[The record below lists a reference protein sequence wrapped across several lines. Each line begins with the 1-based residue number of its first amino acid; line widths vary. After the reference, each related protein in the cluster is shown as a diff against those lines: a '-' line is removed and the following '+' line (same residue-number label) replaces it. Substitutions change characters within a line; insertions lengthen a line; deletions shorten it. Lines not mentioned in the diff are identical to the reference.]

1 MTKAKITN
9 FNTIEMLVI
18 VIVILS
24 AVSLT
29 FDSEESVQKEM
40 EIGEI
45 NGVLSLPTRSSMD
58 SLGLDDFRPGA
69 TAEVNLDAWP
79 IESEICPICHSKPTG
94 IMIQGDV
101 NVTNLNPID
110 SGGTIRI
117 EGKLNVTHF
126 QEHDDNSMILR
137 EWLMIDWDL
146 AEFSTQWDVFIEH
159 DPPKWAPSN
168 RYDASYITTESG
180 STSRAGPVI
189 NIESLLSNVIN
200 VQGCLPNSMN
210 CDGEN
215 RQELNLTSTFVE
227 QREPILIDDMKQWN
241 DYSLIEINNT
251 NTSNLGGLRNL
262 FEVQDKT
269 TEHRPFCSMEPVPEN
284 KMQSWSI
291 NGDSTIIAPMNIWLT
306 AIGLPSSSFATT
318 DGVWTEIDIGDKGC
332 GAFTDTSGDLI
343 LAISK
348 Q

>member
-1 MTKAKITN
+1 
-9 FNTIEMLVI
+9 MLVI
-18 VIVILS
+18 GIVILS
-24 AVSLT
+24 AVSLA
-29 FDSEESVQKEM
+29 FDSDESAQKNL
-40 EIGEI
+40 EISEI

-58 SLGLDDFRPGA
+58 SLGLDDFKPGA
-69 TAEVNLDAWP
+69 TAEVNLEVWP
-79 IESEICPICHSKPTG
+79 IESDMCTICQSNPTG

-126 QEHDDNSMILR
+126 QEFDVNSMILR

-189 NIESLLSNVIN
+189 NIERLLSNVVN

-215 RQELNLTSTFVE
+215 RQELNLNSTFVE
-227 QREPILIDDMKQWN
+227 PREPTLIYDLKEWN
-241 DYSLIEINNT
+241 DYSQLEINES
-251 NTSNLGGLRNL
+251 NTSNLGGLRDL
-262 FEVQDKT
+262 FGVRDKIT
-269 TEHRPFCSMEPVPEN
+269 AHQPFCSMEPVNEN
-284 KMQSWSI
+284 KIQSWSI
-291 NGDSTIIAPMNIWLT
+291 HGDSTIIAPMNIWLT

-318 DGVWTEIDIGDKGC
+318 NGVWTEIDIGDKGC
-332 GAFTDTSGDLI
+332 GAFTDTSGELI

>member
-1 MTKAKITN
+1 
-9 FNTIEMLVI
+9 MLVI
-18 VIVILS
+18 GIVILS

-29 FDSEESVQKEM
+29 FDSDESVQKDV
-40 EIGEI
+40 EISAIDGT
-45 NGVLSLPTRSSMD
+45 LSLPTRSSMD

-69 TAEVNLDAWP
+69 TAEVNLEAWP
-79 IESEICPICHSKPTG
+79 IESEICTICQSKPTG
-94 IMIQGDV
+94 VMIEGDV

-117 EGKLNVTHF
+117 EGKLNVTHL
-126 QEHDDNSMILR
+126 QEYDDNSMILR

-159 DPPKWAPSN
+159 NPPKWAPSD

-189 NIESLLSNVIN
+189 NIENLLSNVIN

-215 RQELNLTSTFVE
+215 RQELNLRSTFVE
-227 QREPILIDDMKQWN
+227 PREPILINDLKEWN
-241 DYSLIEINNT
+241 DYSSKDIDVS
-251 NTSNLGGLRNL
+251 NTSNLGGLRDL
-262 FEVQDKT
+262 FELRDKI
-269 TEHRPFCSMEPVPEN
+269 TEHHPFCSMEPVSGN
-284 KMQSWSI
+284 KMQSWSV

-318 DGVWTEIDIGDKGC
+318 NGVWTEIDIDNTGC
-332 GAFTDTSGDLI
+332 GAFTDTSGELI

>member
-1 MTKAKITN
+1 
-9 FNTIEMLVI
+9 MLVI
-18 VIVILS
+18 GIVILS

-29 FDSEESVQKEM
+29 FDSDESVQNDV
-40 EIGEI
+40 EISAIDGT
-45 NGVLSLPTRSSMD
+45 LSLPTRSSMD

-69 TAEVNLDAWP
+69 TAEVNLEAWP
-79 IESEICPICHSKPTG
+79 IESEICTICQSKPTG
-94 IMIQGDV
+94 VMIEGDV

-117 EGKLNVTHF
+117 EGKLNVTHL
-126 QEHDDNSMILR
+126 QEYDDNSMILR

-146 AEFSTQWDVFIEH
+146 AEFSTQWDIFIEH
-159 DPPKWAPSN
+159 NPPKWAPSD

-189 NIESLLSNVIN
+189 NIENLLSNVIN

-215 RQELNLTSTFVE
+215 RQELNLRSTFVE
-227 QREPILIDDMKQWN
+227 PREPILINDLKEWN
-241 DYSLIEINNT
+241 DYSSKDIDVS
-251 NTSNLGGLRNL
+251 NTSNLGGLRDL
-262 FEVQDKT
+262 FELRDKI
-269 TEHRPFCSMEPVPEN
+269 TEHHPFCSMEPVSGN
-284 KMQSWSI
+284 KMQSWSV

-318 DGVWTEIDIGDKGC
+318 NGVWTEIDIDNTGC
-332 GAFTDTSGDLI
+332 GAFTDTSGELI